1 MIGLALSI
9 LSLLVTGFLAFIGFL
24 VMRARKKRMQSA
36 LGRKVDKL
44 EMNSISNWIQVAETE
59 QK

>member
-1 MIGLALSI
+1 MIGFALSVLSI
-9 LSLLVTGFLAFIGFL
+9 LLTVFLAIVGFF

>member
-1 MIGLALSI
+1 MVGLALSVLSI
-9 LSLLVTGFLAFIGFL
+9 LLTVFLAIVGFF

>member
-1 MIGLALSI
+1 MIGFAFSVLSI
-9 LSLLVTGFLAFIGFL
+9 LLTVTLAIIGFF

-59 QK
+59 KK